1 MPGDRTA
8 PLDQE
13 GTQHRPTVF
22 LVEDDEDT
30 RFGMTAV
37 LGGEGFLVLAAA
49 TGHDAL
55 AILRRP
61 FSALDVA
68 VLDIYLPDCSG
79 IDLCARLREL
89 HPRLPVIVCT
99 GETGPEEAARLL
111 YLGVHR
117 YLRKP
122 VFPDE
127 LLATVEASLA
137 WVPAPSGSAPAAAT
151 RPRAARAPRP
161 V

>member
-1 MPGDRTA
+1 MAGDRIA
-8 PLDQE
+8 PPDQE
-13 GTQHRPTVF
+13 GTQRPPTVL

-30 RFGMTAV
+30 RFGMIAV
-37 LGGEGFLVLAAA
+37 LGREGFLVLAAA

-79 IDLCARLREL
+79 IDLCERLREL
-89 HPRLPVIVCT
+89 YPRLPVIVCT
-99 GETGPEEAARLL
+99 GETTPTEAARLL
-111 YLGVHR
+111 SLGVHR

-122 VFPDE
+122 VSPDE
-127 LLATVEASLA
+127 LIATVEASL
-137 WVPAPSGSAPAAAT
+137 V
-151 RPRAARAPRP
+151 
-161 V
+161 